1 MSINYSQKLR
11 VNYARLSAD
20 EPVLILVEIRNP
32 YLLEPIYLVQDSVD
46 IISNGN
52 TYLAVPM
59 AFQTIYDEYDRT
71 PEATIRIS
79 NIGRTLMRFI
89 EQSNGGLNSIIDIKQ
104 IRRCEPDLVER
115 SISLEAID
123 LTADIRYITIK
134 LAIHQL
140 FLKKF
145 VRIAYT
151 AENYPG
157 LF

>member
-1 MSINYSQKLR
+1 MSINFSQKLR
-11 VNYARLSAD
+11 VNFARLSSD
-20 EPVLILVEIRNP
+20 EPILILVEIRNP

-46 IISNGN
+46 IISNGI

-71 PEATIRIS
+71 PEATLQIS
-79 NIGRTLMRFI
+79 NIGRNLMRFI
-89 EQSNGGLNSIIDIKQ
+89 EQSNGGINSIIDIKQ

-115 SISLEAID
+115 HLSLEAID
-123 LTADIRYITIK
+123 LVANIRTITIK

-151 AENYPG
+151 PTNYPG